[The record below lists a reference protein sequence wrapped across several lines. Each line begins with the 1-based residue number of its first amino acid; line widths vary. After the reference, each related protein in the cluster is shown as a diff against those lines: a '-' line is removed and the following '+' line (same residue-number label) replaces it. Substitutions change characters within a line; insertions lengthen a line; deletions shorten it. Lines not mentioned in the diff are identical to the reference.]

1 MTTNLPTPRSW
12 VVDKIRRVA
21 DAGIFVFF
29 VTAILCVGWMVGQSF
44 LLLLWL
50 AVPLTKTT
58 PEEKDGE
65 DTRKEQQWS

>member
-1 MTTNLPTPRSW
+1 MTTNTPPSRSW
-12 VVDKIRRVA
+12 IVDKIRRVA

-29 VTAILCVGWMVGQSF
+29 VTALLCLGWMVGQSV

-50 AVPLTKTT
+50 AAAFMT

>member
-1 MTTNLPTPRSW
+1 MITNLPTPRSW

-29 VTAILCVGWMVGQSF
+29 VTAILCVGWMVGQSA

-50 AVPLTKTT
+50 AAAFMT